1 MAHQAIARKWRP
13 RLFEEIVGQTHVTRT
28 LQNAIRLGRIHHAFL
43 LTGARGVGKTSAAR
57 ILARALNCEQGPT
70 ENPCNECSAC
80 TEMLAGTYPDLLEI
94 DAASHNSVDDIRDLV
109 EKVRYA
115 PQRGRLKV
123 YVIDEVHMVS
133 KAGFNA
139 LLKTLEEP
147 PPHVIFILAT
157 TDPQQL
163 LDTVVSRCQRFDFKM
178 IPVRTVY
185 ERLRF
190 IAEQEGVSVP
200 DSSLMVIAR
209 EGGGSMR
216 DAQSLLDQVLSFS
229 GESVTEDE
237 VAEILGFI
245 DRSILYEVLEGALQ
259 GNTAGAIEAL
269 GKVALFGYDVRTF
282 AEQLLEAVRNVHVV
296 LQIRDGGDLLDL
308 PDDEINRL
316 QTLAEGQASETLQ
329 RHFEVLANGVDK
341 LHRSEQPLLLL
352 EMAVVKMASIRP
364 FVPVQDM
371 IDRLE
376 ALERRIRK
384 AGLSSPASGGPAR
397 PTDGRGASQPPRPA
411 AATTSSAPAFSPPA
425 FSPPA
430 FSPPAAPEAKSTPK
444 AAPKTTNPPP
454 SAPEEI
460 GSVADMLFGFEAS
473 SSGTTAATPAVAEI
487 AAATAAPEVTVP
499 EVITAAPDAPEVASP
514 EVAPSAPPAEA
525 PPVAVADPAPK
536 SPTEVAAEAPPSQA
550 TAAQETEIGTAS
562 VVALPQRDM
571 ETRGP
576 DKSGPKNERIELAE
590 DRPDPPGTALCDATR
605 WRRFVH
611 QFGQQKGMGV
621 VCAPLAIAGFIGTE
635 GQSISIGFAS
645 SLPMRQM
652 EEVCGLAVLQT
663 ALHESF
669 GEGTSLCWIMD
680 REGVSGRSLV
690 EELRLQRAEQRA
702 ELEERAVGSEAVAL
716 VQEVFPGSKIADVF
730 LPDTLE
736 ITHVR

>member
-70 ENPCNECSAC
+70 ENPCNECAAC

-147 PPHVIFILAT
+147 PAHVIFILAT

-190 IAEQEGVSVP
+190 VAAQEGVSVP
-200 DSSLMVIAR
+200 DASLMVIAR

-316 QTLAEGQASETLQ
+316 QKLAKGQASETLQ
-329 RHFEVLANGVDK
+329 RHFEVLATGVDK

-352 EMAVVKMASIRP
+352 EMAVVKMSSIRP

-384 AGLSSPASGGPAR
+384 AGLSSPASGGPVR

-411 AATTSSAPAFSPPA
+411 AAATPSAPAFSPP
-425 FSPPA
+425 S
-430 FSPPAAPEAKSTPK
+430 APEAKSTPK
-444 AAPKTTNPPP
+444 AAPKTTSPPP
-454 SAPEEI
+454 SAPEEN

-473 SSGTTAATPAVAEI
+473 SSGTNAATPAVSEVPVI
-487 AAATAAPEVTVP
+487 AAAPAAPEVTVP
-499 EVITAAPDAPEVASP
+499 EVPVLEVATPEVPVP

-525 PPVAVADPAPK
+525 QPVAVADPPPG
-536 SPTEVAAEAPPSQA
+536 SPAEGGAAAPPFQA
-550 TAAQETEIGTAS
+550 DPAQETEIGTAS
-562 VVALPQRDM
+562 LFELPQLDM
-571 ETRGP
+571 EAWGP
-576 DKSGPKNERIELAE
+576 DKAAPKNERIELAE
-590 DRPDPPGTALCDATR
+590 DRPDPTGTELCDATR

-621 VCAPLAIAGFIGTE
+621 VCAPLAMAGFIGTE
-635 GQSISIGFAS
+635 GQSISIGFSS

-663 ALHESF
+663 ALHASF
-669 GEGTSLCWIMD
+669 GEGTSLSWIMD

-690 EELRLQRAEQRA
+690 EELRLQRAERRA

>member
-70 ENPCNECSAC
+70 ENPCNECAAC

-115 PQRGRLKV
+115 PQRGKLKV

-147 PPHVIFILAT
+147 PAHVIFILAT

-185 ERLRF
+185 DRLRF
-190 IAEQEGVSVP
+190 VAEQEGVSVP

-316 QTLAEGQASETLQ
+316 QKLAEGQAGETLQ
-329 RHFEVLANGVDK
+329 RHFEVLATGVDK

-384 AGLSSPASGGPAR
+384 AGLNSPASGGPAR

-411 AATTSSAPAFSPPA
+411 AAATPSPPTFSPPA
-425 FSPPA
+425 EARAKAAPEAPPA
-430 FSPPAAPEAKSTPK
+430 PKPAPGPKAAPEAKS
-444 AAPKTTNPPP
+444 APKTTNAPP
-454 SAPEEI
+454 SAPEDN

-473 SSGTTAATPAVAEI
+473 SSDPKTAATPVAEI
-487 AAATAAPEVTVP
+487 APAPARPV
-499 EVITAAPDAPEVASP
+499 
-514 EVAPSAPPAEA
+514 VAPAEIAPAPARPVA
-525 PPVAVADPAPK
+525 PPVEAAALSAADPDPESPAEMAP
-536 SPTEVAAEAPPSQA
+536 EAPPS
-550 TAAQETEIGTAS
+550 ETEVAPPS
-562 VVALPQRDM
+562 AFALPQLDIDAW
-571 ETRGP
+571 GP
-576 DKSGPKNERIELAE
+576 DKPGPKDERIALDEH
-590 DRPDPPGTALCDATR
+590 RPDPPGTALCDATR

-611 QFGQQKGMGV
+611 QFGQEKGMGV
-621 VCAPLAIAGFIGTE
+621 VCAPLAMAGFVGTE

-645 SLPMRQM
+645 PLPMRQM

-663 ALHESF
+663 ALHENF
-669 GEGTSLCWIMD
+669 GEGTSLTWIMD
-680 REGVSGRSLV
+680 REGLSGRSLV
-690 EELRLQRAEQRA
+690 EELRLQRAERRA

>member
-1 MAHQAIARKWRP
+1 
-13 RLFEEIVGQTHVTRT
+13 
-28 LQNAIRLGRIHHAFL
+28 
-43 LTGARGVGKTSAAR
+43 
-57 ILARALNCEQGPT
+57 
-70 ENPCNECSAC
+70 
-80 TEMLAGTYPDLLEI
+80 MLAGTYPDLLEI

-115 PQRGRLKV
+115 PQRGKLKV

-147 PPHVIFILAT
+147 PAHVIFILAT

-190 IAEQEGVSVP
+190 VAEQEGVSVP

-245 DRSILYEVLEGALQ
+245 DRSILYEVLEGALES
-259 GNTAGAIEAL
+259 NAAAAIAAL

-308 PDDEINRL
+308 PDDEITRL
-316 QTLAEGQASETLQ
+316 QKLAQGRASETLQ
-329 RHFEVLANGVDK
+329 RHFEVLATGVDS

-364 FVPVQDM
+364 FVPVQVM

-376 ALERRIRK
+376 ALERRVRK
-384 AGLSSPASGGPAR
+384 AGLASSGSGGPTR
-397 PTDGRGASQPPRPA
+397 PTEGRGATESPRPSPRPA
-411 AATTSSAPAFSPPA
+411 KSTSGFTAPSTVATPAETAAPPAPSSPPPA
-425 FSPPA
+425 EAVAPPVLA
-430 FSPPAAPEAKSTPK
+430 STP
-444 AAPKTTNPPP
+444 TTPGGT
-454 SAPEEI
+454 

-473 SSGTTAATPAVAEI
+473 AANPTIPTGAAQPTPSAASSAEPVPSVVPESAAPVTTDRPEPTPAE
-487 AAATAAPEVTVP
+487 
-499 EVITAAPDAPEVASP
+499 
-514 EVAPSAPPAEA
+514 
-525 PPVAVADPAPK
+525 
-536 SPTEVAAEAPPSQA
+536 
-550 TAAQETEIGTAS
+550 EIGTAS
-562 VVALPQRDM
+562 VFEVPRLDM
-571 ETRGP
+571 ELLAD
-576 DKSGPKNERIELAE
+576 DKSAPQNERIELSPE
-590 DRPDPPGTALCDATR
+590 RPDPEPSDLCSATR

-611 QFGQQKGMGV
+611 HFGQTEGNGV
-621 VCAPLAIAGFIGTE
+621 LCAPLAMAGFMGTE
-635 GQSISIGFAS
+635 GQSIAIGFAS

-652 EEVCGLAVLQT
+652 EEVCGSPILQA

-669 GEGTSLCWIMD
+669 GDGTSLTWSMD
-680 REGVSGRSLV
+680 RKGASGRSLV
-690 EELRLQRAEQRA
+690 EELRLQTAERRA
-702 ELEERAVGSEAVAL
+702 ELEERATGSSAVAR
-716 VQEVFPGSKIADVF
+716 VQDTFPGAKIADVF
-730 LPDTLE
+730 LPENLE